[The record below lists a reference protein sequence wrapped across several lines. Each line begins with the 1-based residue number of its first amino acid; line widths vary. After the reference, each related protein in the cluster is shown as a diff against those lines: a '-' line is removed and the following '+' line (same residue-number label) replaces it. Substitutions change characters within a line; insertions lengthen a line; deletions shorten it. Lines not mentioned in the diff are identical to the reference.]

1 VSHPRWADLP
11 ITRVLATWERGEGRV
26 LTGVG
31 GIPYYRE
38 TNSVLVADKITAID
52 EVLAE
57 SN

>member
-1 VSHPRWADLP
+1 
-11 ITRVLATWERGEGRV
+11 VLATWERGEGRV